1 MKKTILVAFSMLL
14 MSTTF
19 AQRFAYVDTDYIL
32 KNIPEYN
39 DKQSQLDEISVQW
52 QGEIEAKYTEIDRMY
67 KEYQAEQIL
76 LTDEM
81 KRKREEDIMEKE
93 KEAKELQ
100 RQRFGFQGDLFRKR
114 QQLVKPLQDKVYE
127 AVKDVAKARGYAVIF
142 DKASAMTMLYTNSK
156 YDMSDDI
163 LEELGYSVEDVSG
176 KGGSSG
182 GSEGG
187 SENGGSSTKESG
199 GSSSPASRTESPS
212 KPK

>member
-1 MKKTILVAFSMLL
+1 MKKSVLVLVGVLL

-32 KNIPEYN
+32 ENIPEYN
-39 DKQSQLDEISVQW
+39 DKQAQLDEISVSW
-52 QGEIEAKYTEIDRMY
+52 QAEIETKYTEIDRMY

-93 KEAKELQ
+93 KDAKELQ
-100 RQRFGFQGDLFRKR
+100 RKRFGFQGDLFRKR

-127 AVKDVAKARGYAVIF
+127 AIKDVAKGRGYAVIF

-163 LEELGYSVEDVSG
+163 LEELGYSAEDIGG

-182 GSEGG
+182 GSSGG
-187 SENGGSSTKESG
+187 SESKGGSSTKGNEGAARPSG
-199 GSSSPASRTESPS
+199 SEPSR
-212 KPK
+212 PK